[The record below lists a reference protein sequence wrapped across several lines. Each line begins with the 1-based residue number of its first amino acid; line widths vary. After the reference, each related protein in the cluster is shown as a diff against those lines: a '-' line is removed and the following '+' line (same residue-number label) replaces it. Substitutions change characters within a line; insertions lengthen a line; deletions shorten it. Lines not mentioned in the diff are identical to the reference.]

1 MDDGVINPAPVSLT
15 YSKHFT
21 IISITHLKEFIMAI
35 EIGGVRYETDE
46 NGYLVNLDDWSE
58 EVAKILAEGEEIEMD
73 EVHWDIV
80 NFLRRYYA
88 EYQIAPAVK
97 VLTKAVAA
105 EKGMDKKEASEFL
118 YGLFPKGPGLQACKI
133 AGLPKPTGCV

>member
-1 MDDGVINPAPVSLT
+1 
-15 YSKHFT
+15 
-21 IISITHLKEFIMAI
+21 MAI
-35 EIGGVRYETDE
+35 EVNGASYETDE
-46 NGYLVNLDDWSE
+46 NGYLVNLDDWNE
-58 EVAKILAEGEEIEMD
+58 DVAVRIAEGEDITMEEG
-73 EVHWDIV
+73 HWDLV
-80 NFLRRYYA
+80 KFLRNYYK

-118 YGLFPKGPGLQACKI
+118 YAMFPKGPALQACKI